1 MKIIENSE
9 EKEDFVG
16 RYPICSVKGSE
27 LAKLVDWLYR
37 NYQGYKFGIVID
49 VYGEEY
55 PVPENASDFKV
66 DVLFLDEVFNEA
78 VAYIGLDEAQKHLDE
93 IRSGRR

>member
-1 MKIIENSE
+1 MKIIENND
-9 EKEDFVG
+9 KEDFAG
-16 RYPICSVKGSE
+16 RYPICSVKCSE
-27 LAKLVDWLYR
+27 LVKLVDWLYR

-55 PVPENASDFKV
+55 PVPEKPSDFKV
-66 DVLFLDEVFNEA
+66 DVLFLDEVFDEA

>member
-1 MKIIENSE
+1 M
-9 EKEDFVG
+9 
-16 RYPICSVKGSE
+16 
-27 LAKLVDWLYR
+27 
-37 NYQGYKFGIVID
+37 ID

-55 PVPENASDFKV
+55 PVPEKPSDFKV
-66 DVLFLDEVFNEA
+66 DVLFLDEVFDEA